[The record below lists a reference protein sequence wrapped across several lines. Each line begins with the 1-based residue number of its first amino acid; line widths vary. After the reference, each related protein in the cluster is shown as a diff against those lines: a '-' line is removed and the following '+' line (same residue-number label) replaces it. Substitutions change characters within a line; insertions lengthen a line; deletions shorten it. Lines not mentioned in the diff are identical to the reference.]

1 MSCVWDRQY
10 YSRDYVWDH
19 RFPNEKDHFKSEE
32 QKKAQLR
39 IWKRNE
45 EMLQEYREGSSV
57 LSLSEKHGLSVHWTK
72 VILKREDRLQSAL
85 SSIPKKKVTVS
96 DMGPFRWRTGSCLAN
111 ENLIHMTI
119 EEFYKTQNAKSLL
132 MLPNFGTKSLH
143 EIAVCLKQEGYDIAK
158 FTLPQPSL
166 SWIGKNDA

>member
-1 MSCVWDRQY
+1 MR
-10 YSRDYVWDH
+10 RDYVWDH
-19 RFPNEKDHFKSEE
+19 RIPNEKDHFESEE
-32 QKKAQLR
+32 QKEAQLR
-39 IWKRNE
+39 IWKRNA

-72 VILKREDRLQSAL
+72 IVLKREERLQSAL
-85 SSIPKKKVTVS
+85 SSIPKKKVTVLA
-96 DMGPFRWRTGSCLAN
+96 MGPFRVRTGGCLMN
-111 ENLIHMTI
+111 ENLIHLPI
-119 EEFYKTQNAKSLL
+119 EEFYKEQNAESLL
-132 MLPNFGTKSLH
+132 RLPNFGRKSLH